1 MVLPVEGEGGLTIH
15 FEDLC
20 RIDEEKYRYQWM
32 GVERGNWLALDTG
45 RVNTPPYLVPRST

>member
-1 MVLPVEGEGGLTIH
+1 MLPVEGEGGLTIH